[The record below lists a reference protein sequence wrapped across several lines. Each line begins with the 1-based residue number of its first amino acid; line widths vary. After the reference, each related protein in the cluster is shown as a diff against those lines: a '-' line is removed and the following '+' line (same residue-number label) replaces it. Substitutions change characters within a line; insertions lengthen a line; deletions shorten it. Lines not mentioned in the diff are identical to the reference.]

1 MKVKGNLP
9 DNHGPYNRLIP
20 QKKPISETNIKKESP
35 EMLEDRAK
43 PDSEFVE
50 LEGGFTMYPAEILN
64 FSDGSDNPV

>member
-9 DNHGPYNRLIP
+9 DNHGPYNRFLP
-20 QKKPISETNIKKESP
+20 QKRPISDTNIKKANP
-35 EMLEDRAK
+35 EMLEDRAN

-64 FSDGSDNPV
+64 FSDGSDNPI